1 MKIKTIF
8 VFLII
13 LSFSEGIKA
22 QTFGERLQRTS
33 DIQGLLDLK
42 DPFKSP
48 IKKATKKKA
57 KEKEGL
63 LKNGVYTNISDV
75 KNLDVNKVEIL
86 GVLVGKNRRAVAKV
100 AGIQGTFILK
110 EGMKLG
116 INNVELKAI
125 LPGGVIFVEKLSNL
139 YGEDEY
145 LETVIPITE

>member
-1 MKIKTIF
+1 MK
-8 VFLII
+8 VNII
-13 LSFSEGIKA
+13 SVSVLVMMFSMNLNA

-33 DIQGLLDLK
+33 GIQVLLDLK

-75 KNLDVNKVEIL
+75 KNVDVNKIEIL

>member
-1 MKIKTIF
+1 MMIR
-8 VFLII
+8 LLI
-13 LSFSEGIKA
+13 LSLFLVSFQVFA

-63 LKNGVYTNISDV
+63 LKDGVYTNISDA
-75 KNLDVNKVEIL
+75 KNVDVNKIEIL

-100 AGIQGTFILK
+100 AGIQGTFILE
-110 EGMKLG
+110 EGMKIG
-116 INNVELKAI
+116 INKVELKAI